1 MALDQQSRYIL
12 DMIAAAGRP
21 PLHTCTPQQ
30 ARQSFDFRK
39 LAGPPDDI
47 ARVENMAIP
56 GPAGNLRVRVYTPD
70 GEGPF
75 PALVYCHGGGWVV
88 GDLDTVDV
96 PCRRLASRAACVV
109 ASVDYRLAP
118 EHPFPAAAEDAYAAF
133 QWLVENAGA
142 RHIDATRIAV
152 GGDSAGGNLA
162 AVVALMARDRVAPQP
177 CFQVLLY
184 PVTDGALDTASYR
197 ENADGYLLTRDSM
210 VWFWNHYVSD
220 ADRMHPYASPL
231 RAEHHRGLP
240 PAFVVTAE
248 FDPLRD
254 EGEAYAHRLAA
265 AGTPVECKRYDGT
278 IHGFC
283 WMPGVLDKGRQAL
296 DDTAAAL
303 RVAFQS
309 DNRYR

>member
-1 MALDQQSRYIL
+1 MALDEQARYIL
-12 DMIAAAGRP
+12 DMIASAGRP
-21 PLHTCTPQQ
+21 PLHTCTPEQ
-30 ARQSFDFRK
+30 ARQSFDFRP
-39 LAGPPDDI
+39 LAGAPEAVAQI
-47 ARVENMAIP
+47 EEVTIP
-56 GPAGNLRVRVYTPD
+56 GPAGGIRVRIYTPHGD
-70 GEGPF
+70 GPF

-96 PCRRLASRAACVV
+96 PCRRLATRASCVV
-109 ASVDYRLAP
+109 VSVDYRLAP
-118 EHPFPAAAEDAYAAF
+118 EHRFPAAAEDAYAAF
-133 QWLVENAGA
+133 QWLVENARAQQVDG
-142 RHIDATRIAV
+142 TRIAV

-162 AVVALMARDRVAPQP
+162 AVVALMARDRAAPQP

-184 PVTDGALDTASYR
+184 PVTDGALDTPSYR
-197 ENADGYLLTRDSM
+197 ENAEGYLLTRDSM
-210 VWFWNHYVSD
+210 VWFWNHYVGD
-220 ADRMHPYASPL
+220 ADRTHPYASPL
-231 RAEHHRGLP
+231 RADHHRGLP

-254 EGEAYAHRLAA
+254 EGEAYARRLAE

-303 RVAFQS
+303 AAAFQS
-309 DNRYR
+309 DNR

>member
-1 MALDQQSRYIL
+1 MALDEQARYLL
-12 DMIAAAGRP
+12 DMIASAGRP
-21 PLHTCTPQQ
+21 PLHTCTPEQ
-30 ARQSFDFRK
+30 ARQSFDFRP
-39 LAGPPDDI
+39 LAGAPEAVAQI
-47 ARVENMAIP
+47 EEVTIP
-56 GPAGNLRVRVYTPD
+56 GPAGDIRVRIYTPD

-96 PCRRLASRAACVV
+96 PCRRLATRASCVV
-109 ASVDYRLAP
+109 VSVDYRLAP
-118 EHPFPAAAEDAYAAF
+118 EHRFPAAAEDAYAAF
-133 QWLVENAGA
+133 QWLVSHA
-142 RHIDATRIAV
+142 RALQVDATRIAV

-162 AVVALMARDRVAPQP
+162 AVVALMARDRAAPQP

-184 PVTDGALDTASYR
+184 PVTDGALDTPSYR
-197 ENADGYLLTRDSM
+197 ENAEGYLLTRDSM
-210 VWFWNHYVSD
+210 VWFWNHYVGD
-220 ADRMHPYASPL
+220 ADRTHPYASPL

-254 EGEAYAHRLAA
+254 EGEAYARRLAES
-265 AGTPVECKRYDGT
+265 GTPVECKRYDGT

-303 RVAFQS
+303 AAAFQS
-309 DNRYR
+309 DNR

>member
-1 MALDQQSRYIL
+1 MALDEQARYIL
-12 DMIAAAGRP
+12 DMIASAGRP
-21 PLHTCTPQQ
+21 PLHTCTPEQ
-30 ARQSFDFRK
+30 ARQSFDFRP
-39 LAGPPDDI
+39 LAGVPDAVAQI
-47 ARVENMAIP
+47 EEVTIP
-56 GPAGNLRVRVYTPD
+56 GPAGDIRVRIYTPD

-96 PCRRLASRAACVV
+96 PCRRLATRASCVV
-109 ASVDYRLAP
+109 VSVDYRLAP
-118 EHPFPAAAEDAYAAF
+118 EHRFPAATEDAYAAF
-133 QWLVENAGA
+133 QWLVSNARA
-142 RHIDATRIAV
+142 QQVDATRIAV

-162 AVVALMARDRVAPQP
+162 AAVALMARDRAAPQP

-184 PVTDGALDTASYR
+184 PVTDGTLDTPSYR
-197 ENADGYLLTRDSM
+197 ENAEGYLLTRDSM
-210 VWFWNHYVSD
+210 VWFWNHYVGD
-220 ADRMHPYASPL
+220 ADRTHPYASPL
-231 RAEHHRGLP
+231 RADHHRGLP

-254 EGEAYAHRLAA
+254 EGEAYARRLAE

-303 RVAFQS
+303 AAAFQS
-309 DNRYR
+309 DNR

>member
-1 MALDQQSRYIL
+1 MALDPQSRYIL
-12 DMIAAAGRP
+12 DMLAATGRP
-21 PLHTCTPQQ
+21 PLHTCTPEQ

-47 ARVENMAIP
+47 AHVEDLAIP
-56 GPAGNLRVRVYTPD
+56 GPAGKLRVRIYTPPGD
-70 GEGPF
+70 GPF

-109 ASVDYRLAP
+109 VSVDYRLAP
-118 EHPFPAAAEDAYAAF
+118 EHRFPAAAEDAYAAF
-133 QWLVENAGA
+133 QWLVDHAHA
-142 RHIDATRIAV
+142 RHVDATRIAV

-184 PVTDGALDTASYR
+184 PVTDSALDTPSYR
-197 ENADGYLLTRDSM
+197 ENAEGYLLTRDSM
-210 VWFWNHYVSD
+210 AWFWNHYVGD
-220 ADRMHPYASPL
+220 ADRTHPYASPL

-254 EGEAYAHRLAA
+254 EGEAYARRLAE
-265 AGTPVECKRYDGT
+265 AGTPVECRRYDGT

-283 WMPGVLDKGRQAL
+283 WMPGVLDTGRQAL

-303 RVAFQS
+303 RAAFQ
-309 DNRYR
+309 RAKP

>member
-1 MALDQQSRYIL
+1 MSLDEQARYLL
-12 DMIAAAGRP
+12 DMIASAGRP
-21 PLHTCTPQQ
+21 PLHTCTPEQ
-30 ARQSFDFRK
+30 ARQSFDFSP
-39 LAGPPDDI
+39 LAGAPEAVAQI
-47 ARVENMAIP
+47 EEVTIP
-56 GPAGNLRVRVYTPD
+56 GPAGGIRVRIYTPH

-96 PCRRLASRAACVV
+96 PCRRLATRASCVV
-109 ASVDYRLAP
+109 VSVDYRLAP
-118 EHPFPAAAEDAYAAF
+118 EHRFPAAAEDAYAAF
-133 QWLVENAGA
+133 QWLVSHA
-142 RHIDATRIAV
+142 RALQVDATRIAV

-162 AVVALMARDRVAPQP
+162 AVVALMARDRAAPQP

-184 PVTDGALDTASYR
+184 PVTDGALDTPSYR
-197 ENADGYLLTRDSM
+197 ENAEGYLLTRDSM
-210 VWFWNHYVSD
+210 VWFWNHYVGD
-220 ADRMHPYASPL
+220 ADRTHPYASPL

-254 EGEAYAHRLAA
+254 EGEAYARRLAE

-303 RVAFQS
+303 TAAFQS
-309 DNRYR
+309 DNR